1 MIPLVNRDK
10 VGTLILGYY
19 RNGTH
24 FLKDVI
30 ADQDPSIQQY
40 GEICNDNTTAELEK
54 LTALSGYKICILNN
68 VTPKFFLAGRRD
80 LLEKWHVINL
90 TRADKIHHFISHWF
104 WLQNTEQERIQ
115 NSGQFQHHGTDH
127 SSYKHFVDQGQ
138 NTYDTDFIA
147 VWLQEQLI
155 NYLLPSDATVDY
167 SELPNY
173 ATDDIQWQPNMYDT
187 VTLEDL
193 FSNHKEIQQLLGNF
207 TI

>member
-1 MIPLVNRDK
+1 MIDPNK

-30 ADQDPSIQQY
+30 IDQNPLIRQY
-40 GEICNDNTTAELEK
+40 DEVCNDNTIAELEK
-54 LTALSGYKICILNN
+54 LTVLSGYKVCILNN
-68 VTPKFFLAGRRD
+68 TVPKFFLAGRRD

-90 TRADKIHHFISHWF
+90 TRNDKIHHFISHWF
-104 WLQNTEQERIQ
+104 WQQNTVQERFQ
-115 NSGQFQHHGTDH
+115 DSGQFRHHGTDH
-127 SSYKHFVDQGQ
+127 RSYKNFVSQGR
-138 NTYDTDFIA
+138 NTCNTESII

-155 NYLLPSDATVDY
+155 NHHLPGDVTVDY

-173 ATDDIQWQPNMYDT
+173 ATDNIQWQPNKYDT
-187 VTLEDL
+187 IALEDL
-193 FSNHKEIQQLLGNF
+193 FDNHKEIQQLLGKF